1 MSAIIATVAQMAN
14 VAIGLGGSPLAI
26 AGLLPVFAIALTYMR
41 YARID
46 PESHPINVR
55 RVSSAL
61 MRGAKYQN
69 CFPDAPL

>member
-55 RVSSAL
+55 RVSSAVNK
-61 MRGAKYQN
+61 R
-69 CFPDAPL
+69 